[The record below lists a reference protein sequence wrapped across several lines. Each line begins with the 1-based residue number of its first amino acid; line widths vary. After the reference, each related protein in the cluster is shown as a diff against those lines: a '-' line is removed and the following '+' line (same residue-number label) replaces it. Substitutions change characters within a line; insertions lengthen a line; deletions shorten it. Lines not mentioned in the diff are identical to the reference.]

1 MSDTPVVSL
10 ASLPTLAEMNAKPR
24 PCPKDQTRLE
34 AKQAEAKDDR
44 KAEARFL
51 SIVRTRDKMRCRCCA
66 RKVVVT
72 LTLCPERAEVHHL
85 HGRLGSFRFDDRFA
99 LLLCCACHE
108 RVTGKVNDRLFIVQ
122 KAKDMFAGPE
132 GRSLIDGRRPVMFKE
147 AK

>member
-1 MSDTPVVSL
+1 MSLFD
-10 ASLPTLAEMNAKPR
+10 SLPTLAEMNAKPR
-24 PCPKDQTRLE
+24 PCPKGQTRLE
-34 AKQAEAKDDR
+34 AKHAEANDDR

-51 SIVRTRDKMRCRCCA
+51 RIVRTRDKLRCRCCQ

-99 LLLCCACHE
+99 LLLCAEHHE
-108 RVTGKVNDRLFIVQ
+108 AVTRHKLFIVQ
-122 KAKDMFAGPE
+122 KAKDMYAGPE
-132 GRSLIDGRRPVMFKE
+132 GRSLIDGRRPVVFKE

>member
-1 MSDTPVVSL
+1 MSIFD
-10 ASLPTLAEMNAKPR
+10 SLPTLAEMNAKPR
-24 PCPKDQTRLE
+24 PCPKGQTRLE
-34 AKQAEAKDDR
+34 AKQAEANYDR

-51 SIVRTRDKMRCRCCA
+51 QIVRTRDKMRCRCCA

-85 HGRLGSFRFDDRFA
+85 HGRLGSLRFDDRFA

-122 KAKDMFAGPE
+122 KAKDMFAGPD
-132 GRSLIDGRRPVMFKE
+132 GRSLIDGRNPVQFKE
-147 AK
+147 AKP